1 MKKKLNLVYFKKLD
15 FQRQS
20 INELKENFNL
30 IELNNPDELTIN
42 EKKKIDILFAPL
54 GHYFG
59 TKFFNNCPNLKIIA
73 SNTTGH
79 PHIDVKSANSRNIK
93 VITLKNDNIFLDQIT
108 PTAEHTIGLMISII
122 RRYNEA
128 FNAPLNYQWNR
139 KILGG
144 MKMISRLK
152 IGIIGYGRIGRK
164 VSDICLAMGSSVQ
177 FYDPYVSDHQ
187 PLIKKIKSLKN
198 LVKTSDVISVH
209 VPHEKNTEN
218 LLSDKI
224 LLNFKPGSFLINTA
238 RGELIDE
245 NSLIKNLK
253 NGKISGA
260 AIDVL
265 SNEFDPNFY
274 KNIKKNKLIAY
285 AKKNP
290 NLIITPHVGGSTYD
304 AWKETEMRTI
314 KKIKLFV
321 GKKNYLNPKIKRKD
335 IIAFIPARGGS
346 KSIKLKN
353 MAKLDNKPLV
363 SYPIKLALKLKRI
376 KTVVCSSD
384 NEVILK
390 TAKNLGANIDK
401 RPKWLAKDN
410 TSTVDVIIEY
420 LNRYER
426 KFNILP
432 EYLLLLEPTSPF
444 IREKDITSLI
454 NKLDKNPT
462 ATSAQTVT
470 EVDSN
475 SHAFNQRYH
484 DKNGSHFFLEKF
496 RIGRFNKQLK
506 PKFYI
511 HGNARLSRVK
521 NLIEEKSIFGTK
533 SLPVVIDRISAFD
546 IDNSYDFAIA
556 ENLIKSDFYKDKSK

>member
-1 MKKKLNLVYFKKLD
+1 MKKLNLVYFTILD
-15 FQRQS
+15 FQKHS
-20 INELKENFNL
+20 INELKKNFNF
-30 IELNNPDELTIN
+30 IQLNNPDELTAN
-42 EKKKIDILFAPL
+42 ELKKLDILFAPL
-54 GHYFG
+54 GYFFG
-59 TKFFNNCPNLKIIA
+59 KKFFKKCPNLKVIA

-79 PHIDVKSANSRNIK
+79 PHIDVKTASLKKIK
-93 VITLKNDNIFLDQIT
+93 VITLKNDNVFLDQIT

-122 RRYNEA
+122 RRYNES

-139 KILGG
+139 KTLGG

-152 IGIIGYGRIGRK
+152 VGIIGYGRIGRK
-164 VSDICLAMGSSVQ
+164 VSNICLAMGSSIQ
-177 FYDPYVSDHQ
+177 FFDPYISDYQ
-187 PLIKKIKSLKN
+187 PLVKKMKSLKK
-198 LVKTSDVISVH
+198 LVETSDVVSLH

-218 LLSDKI
+218 LISDKI
-224 LLNFKPGSFLINTA
+224 LQNFKKGSFLINTS
-238 RGELIDE
+238 RGELVDE
-245 NSLIKNLK
+245 NALIKNLK
-253 NGKISGA
+253 NKRICGA
-260 AIDVL
+260 AIDVI
-265 SNEFDPNFY
+265 SNEFDPKFK
-274 KNIKKNKLIAY
+274 KNIKKNKLISY

-314 KKIKLFV
+314 EKIKLFFD
-321 GKKNYLNPKIKRKD
+321 KKNYLITKIKQKD

-363 SYPIKLALKLKRI
+363 SYPIKLALRNKRI
-376 KTVVCSSD
+376 KSVVCSSD
-384 NEVILK
+384 SQIILNA
-390 TAKNLGANIDK
+390 AKNFGANIDK
-401 RPKWLAKDN
+401 RPKRLAKDN
-410 TSTVDVIIEY
+410 ISTIDVIIEY
-420 LNRYER
+420 LNRLER
-426 KFNILP
+426 KFKILP
-432 EYLLLLEPTSPF
+432 EYILLLEPTSPF
-444 IREKDITSLI
+444 IREKDIAILI

-484 DKNGSHFFLEKF
+484 NENGSHFFLEKF
-496 RIGRFNKQLK
+496 RKGRFNKQLK

-511 HGNARLSRVK
+511 HGNARLSRVRDLLE
-521 NLIEEKSIFGTK
+521 NKSIFGTR

-556 ENLIKSDFYKDKSK
+556 ESLIKSDFYKKKSK